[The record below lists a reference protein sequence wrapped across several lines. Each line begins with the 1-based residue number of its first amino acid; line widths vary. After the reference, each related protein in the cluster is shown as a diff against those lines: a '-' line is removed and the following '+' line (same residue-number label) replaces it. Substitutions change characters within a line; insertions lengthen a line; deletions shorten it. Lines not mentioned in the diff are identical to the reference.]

1 MQQSLRIGIAGLGR
15 LGMRHA
21 QALAQQTRGCTLVA
35 ACSPLAQERDWATQ
49 QLGLTHTY
57 ESLEQMLAHPGL
69 DAVVLVTPT
78 SLHADQTIAVLQ
90 AGKHVFVEKPL
101 ALNVPDCERVLQVAQ
116 EHPNQIAMVGFVRR
130 FDASYM
136 NAYASVAA
144 GEIGKPFLV
153 RSQTCDQNDT
163 EGFFVRFA
171 ETSGGIFMDCSV
183 HDIDLARWMLGR
195 PKALR
200 AFASGTI
207 ALHPGLAQ
215 FQDVDNGMAI
225 VEFEGGQRAV
235 FYASRT
241 MAHGHETTTEVIG
254 TAGKLLIGEH
264 AASDRVIRSD
274 ALGVRH
280 AVVKDF
286 HGRFEA
292 AFAAEMNAFVAACRG
307 EQPLTLTLS
316 DALEATRIGLAI
328 TRSLQTG
335 QAEAV

>member
-1 MQQSLRIGIAGLGR
+1 MQPSLRIGIAGLGR

-21 QALAQQTRGCTLVA
+21 QALAQQTPGCTLVA
-35 ACSPLAQERDWATQ
+35 ACSPLAPERDWATQ
-49 QLGLTHTY
+49 QLGLKHTY

-153 RSQTCDQNDT
+153 RSQTCDKNDT

-200 AFASGTI
+200 VFASGTI

>member
-49 QLGLTHTY
+49 QLGLKHTY

-78 SLHADQTIAVLQ
+78 SLHADQAIAVLQ

-116 EHPNQIAMVGFVRR
+116 KHPNQIAMVGFVRR

-136 NAYASVAA
+136 NAYASVEA

-200 AFASGTI
+200 VFASGTI

-235 FYASRT
+235 LYASRT

-254 TAGKLLIGEH
+254 TEGKLLIGEH

-335 QAEAV
+335 QAEVV